1 MIASF
6 FPAVSSRKDS
16 VINVV
21 IVEKAMDM
29 KHKMLQR
36 LKLNS
41 SMIPAQ
47 DFLYNLY
54 WGEKKLHRQFEGQN
68 LLAN

>member
-16 VINVV
+16 VINV

-29 KHKMLQR
+29 KHKMFQR

-41 SMIPAQ
+41 SMVPAQ
-47 DFLYNLY
+47 DFL
-54 WGEKKLHRQFEGQN
+54 
-68 LLAN
+68 

>member
-21 IVEKAMDM
+21 IVEKAKDT
-29 KHKMLQR
+29 KHEMFQR

-41 SMIPAQ
+41 SIVPAQ
-47 DFLYNLY
+47 NFLWSLD
-54 WGEKKLHRQFEGQN
+54 WGKKNLHRQFEGKK